1 MIFFKSFA
9 LYPFCNE
16 GYKEE
21 NLIHL
26 KNGELDVHVTLLFE
40 NHKSRAMLQLFK
52 KNKLKN
58 PRM

>member
-1 MIFFKSFA
+1 MIFLKIL

-26 KNGELDVHVTLLFE
+26 KNGELDVYVTLLFE
-40 NHKSRAMLQLFK
+40 NHKSRAMLQLF
-52 KNKLKN
+52 
-58 PRM
+58 